1 MADRY
6 RYFFECESAKLTAE
20 HEVWQ
25 PEWTVTVEP
34 ANPDLPT
41 ETIEVV
47 QEYSFNQAFCAAARA
62 LRIYKERH
70 GLPTGGEIW
79 KP

>member
-1 MADRY
+1 M
-6 RYFFECESAKLTAE
+6 
-20 HEVWQ
+20 
-25 PEWTVTVEP
+25 TVEP
-34 ANPDLPT
+34 ANQDLPT
-41 ETIEVV
+41 ETIEVT